1 MISKL
6 EKLLGPIANKL
17 AQQRHL
23 QAISSGMMMSLGLIV
38 VGSVFLIIANPP
50 INLDLVDL
58 NTGNIFLKFLIS
70 WKQFALANYD
80 VLTLPYNYTMGLVGL
95 ISAFGVAYCLAE
107 SYKMKASV
115 YGIISMCTFLIGCSS
130 IKGWSYY
137 NELFRCG
144 WSICCFNN
152 FINIS
157 RDFTSSQSSN
167 SLYFSR

>member
-70 WKQFALANYD
+70 WKQFALAN
-80 VLTLPYNYTMGLVGL
+80 
-95 ISAFGVAYCLAE
+95 
-107 SYKMKASV
+107 
-115 YGIISMCTFLIGCSS
+115 
-130 IKGWSYY
+130 
-137 NELFRCG
+137 
-144 WSICCFNN
+144 
-152 FINIS
+152 
-157 RDFTSSQSSN
+157 FTI
-167 SLYFSR
+167 

>member
-70 WKQFALANYD
+70 WKQFALANYED
-80 VLTLPYNYTMGLVGL
+80 R
-95 ISAFGVAYCLAE
+95 
-107 SYKMKASV
+107 KSV
-115 YGIISMCTFLIGCSS
+115 V
-130 IKGWSYY
+130 
-137 NELFRCG
+137 
-144 WSICCFNN
+144 
-152 FINIS
+152 
-157 RDFTSSQSSN
+157 
-167 SLYFSR
+167 

>member
-70 WKQFALANYD
+70 WKQFALANY
-80 VLTLPYNYTMGLVGL
+80 V
-95 ISAFGVAYCLAE
+95 F
-107 SYKMKASV
+107 
-115 YGIISMCTFLIGCSS
+115 
-130 IKGWSYY
+130 
-137 NELFRCG
+137 
-144 WSICCFNN
+144 
-152 FINIS
+152 
-157 RDFTSSQSSN
+157 
-167 SLYFSR
+167 

>member
-70 WKQFALANYD
+70 WKQFALA
-80 VLTLPYNYTMGLVGL
+80 LSL
-95 ISAFGVAYCLAE
+95 IH
-107 SYKMKASV
+107 
-115 YGIISMCTFLIGCSS
+115 I
-130 IKGWSYY
+130 
-137 NELFRCG
+137 
-144 WSICCFNN
+144 
-152 FINIS
+152 
-157 RDFTSSQSSN
+157 
-167 SLYFSR
+167 